1 MSPILGGNEVD
12 ETFVSDDSEEE
23 EHLGFYADSDSDMSD
38 SMMKSQEL
46 EPGFAINPDADKV
59 NSYADITG
67 NKSEYVSPL
76 FPEIDQ
82 NKIWSESK
90 RNDSLANFSSEL
102 FSTSVPFL
110 GTTLKI
116 PPQNIFE
123 KDLATCTEVAQGRKA
138 VSVPPGFAS
147 TSEAKHVE
155 EISEKLAN
163 FVIETDTEASVTA
176 TEGDAETDEA
186 SSEENDR
193 QG

>member
-1 MSPILGGNEVD
+1 
-12 ETFVSDDSEEE
+12 
-23 EHLGFYADSDSDMSD
+23 MSD

-46 EPGFAINPDADKV
+46 EPGFAINPDADKLNTSV
-59 NSYADITG
+59 DAAVR
-67 NKSEYVSPL
+67 KSEYVSPL

-90 RNDSLANFSSEL
+90 RNDSLAHFSSEL

-110 GTTLKI
+110 GTSLKI
-116 PPQNIFE
+116 PPQNLFD
-123 KDLATCTEVAQGRKA
+123 KDLDNCNDVVQGKKA
-138 VSVPPGFAS
+138 VTVPPGFAS

-155 EISEKLAN
+155 EISQKLAN

-176 TEGDAETDEA
+176 TEADADTDEG
-186 SSEENDR
+186 SSEETDR

>member
-1 MSPILGGNEVD
+1 
-12 ETFVSDDSEEE
+12 
-23 EHLGFYADSDSDMSD
+23 MSD

-46 EPGFAINPDADKV
+46 EPGFAINPDADKLNTSV
-59 NSYADITG
+59 DAAVR
-67 NKSEYVSPL
+67 KSEYVSPL

-90 RNDSLANFSSEL
+90 RNDSLAHFSSEL

-110 GTTLKI
+110 GTSLKI
-116 PPQNIFE
+116 PSQNLFD
-123 KDLATCTEVAQGRKA
+123 KDLDNCNDVVQGKRA
-138 VSVPPGFAS
+138 VTVPPGFAS

-155 EISEKLAN
+155 EISQKLAN

-176 TEGDAETDEA
+176 TEADADTDEG
-186 SSEENDR
+186 SSEETDR

>member
-1 MSPILGGNEVD
+1 M
-12 ETFVSDDSEEE
+12 SDDSEEE
-23 EHLGFYADSDSDMSD
+23 EHLGFYAESDSDMSD

-46 EPGFAINPDADKV
+46 EPGFAINPDAEKNNTYTDTTV
-59 NSYADITG
+59 G
-67 NKSEYVSPL
+67 KSEFVSPL

-90 RNDSLANFSSEL
+90 KNDSLAHFSSEL

-110 GTTLKI
+110 GTSLKS
-116 PPQNIFE
+116 PMQNIFE
-123 KDLATCTEVAQGRKA
+123 RDLDSCNDVMQGKK
-138 VSVPPGFAS
+138 SVTIPPGFAS
-147 TSEAKHVE
+147 SSEAKHVE
-155 EISEKLAN
+155 EISQKLAN

-176 TEGDAETDEA
+176 TEVDADTELDEL